1 MPEDDRWLTRIE
13 VTLCQGRHH
22 QVRRL
27 CKRAQL
33 KLVALRRV
41 AIGPLALD
49 TLGLPMGGLRVL
61 DHREKRALYE
71 LCLPRLLAEQDAFHS
86 RVPTGIDSSYR
97 VSRDV
102 EE

>member
-33 KLVALRRV
+33 KLVALRRI

-49 TLGLPMGGLRVL
+49 TLGLPMGTFSPLPEAERACKRTSAL
-61 DHREKRALYE
+61 QFARKRSREL
-71 LCLPRLLAEQDAFHS
+71 
-86 RVPTGIDSSYR
+86 ID
-97 VSRDV
+97 
-102 EE
+102 